1 MNKLFNFIIASCVA
15 VSLVACAGPKIT
27 AEDVKMETSKKEME
41 EKRLAAKEKSDI
53 EKYKAIGKLPP
64 EQAGLVLMGENITKL
79 AEMVVSKDKPQSM
92 GFYDMK
98 ASVAGSQNRA
108 LSDVTRGILT
118 TTVATTGII
127 VGADV
132 VKSISKNAGDGIKVT
147 GNNNSV
153 NSEKNSVTNA
163 PVANGDG
170 SASVAGGNDSGY
182 KPDNSQETIHEA
194 VEPEVPEEIEE
205 PKEGEEGEFVPTEPP
220 AEFDDEPIDIPEIPS
235 EE

>member
-1 MNKLFNFIIASCVA
+1 MNKLFNFVIASCVA

-27 AEDVKMETSKKEME
+27 TEDVQMETSKKEME
-41 EKRLAAKEKSDI
+41 EKRLVAKEKSDI

-64 EQAGLVLMGENITKL
+64 EQASLVLMGENITKL
-79 AEMVVSKDKPQSM
+79 AEMVISKDKPQSM

-98 ASVAGSQNRA
+98 ASVAGSQNRT
-108 LSDVTRGILT
+108 LGDVTRGILT
-118 TTVATTGII
+118 TTVAATGII
-127 VGADV
+127 AGADV
-132 VKSISKNAGDGIKVT
+132 IKSISKNAGDGIKVT
-147 GNNNSV
+147 GDNNSI
-153 NSEKNSVTNA
+153 NREKNSVTNA

-194 VEPEVPEEIEE
+194 VEPEVPEEV
-205 PKEGEEGEFVPTEPP
+205 EEGEFVPTEPP

>member
-15 VSLVACAGPKIT
+15 VSLMACAGPKIT
-27 AEDVKMETSKKEME
+27 AEDVQMETSKKEME
-41 EKRLAAKEKSDI
+41 EKRLVAKEKSDI

-127 VGADV
+127 AGADV
-132 VKSISKNAGDGIKVT
+132 IKSISKNAGDGIKVT
-147 GNNNSV
+147 GDNNSI
-153 NSEKNSVTNA
+153 NKEKNSVTNA
-163 PVANGDG
+163 PVANGGG

-194 VEPEVPEEIEE
+194 VEPEVPEEVEE
-205 PKEGEEGEFVPTEPP
+205 DEFVPTEPP

>member
-27 AEDVKMETSKKEME
+27 AEDVKMETSKKELE
-41 EKRLAAKEKSDI
+41 EKRLVAKEKSDI

-64 EQAGLVLMGENITKL
+64 EQASLVLMGENITKL
-79 AEMVVSKDKPQSM
+79 AEMVVSKDKPQGM

-98 ASVAGSQNRA
+98 ASVAGSQNRT
-108 LSDVTRGILT
+108 LGDVTRGILT
-118 TTVATTGII
+118 TTVAATGII
-127 VGADV
+127 AGADV
-132 VKSISKNAGDGIKVT
+132 IKSISKNAGDGIKVT
-147 GNNNSV
+147 GDNNSI
-153 NSEKNSVTNA
+153 NREKNSVTNA

-194 VEPEVPEEIEE
+194 VEPEVPEEV
-205 PKEGEEGEFVPTEPP
+205 EEGEFVPTEPP